1 MIPHMGCFVQEDWL
15 SPFAPQTAGERS
27 AALRSPAWEE
37 IVQIRSQRILLF
49 ARLQV
54 VFATH
59 RIDNGHP
66 ENEQADRRFLDA
78 SP

>member
-1 MIPHMGCFVQEDWL
+1 MTAALEQYQRRQGGRDEPGREQPRRDEPLLAGLGRDRPDSL
-15 SPFAPQTAGERS
+15 AADSPF
-27 AALRSPAWEE
+27 LRA
-37 IVQIRSQRILLF
+37 
-49 ARLQV
+49 LQV
-54 VFATH
+54 AFATH